1 MTNLQEWYKENN
13 RLSMIHIE
21 GVYDEQDELKVILGG
36 EEGPPLFLELTFSKY
51 GGYRSFDES
60 PCRLRLNVTSDEVY
74 KVYDNLPLYRT
85 EQTIFYNLLAKKPLT
100 DMTSSGYEHFFIY
113 AIDHVFDVLAPLPPK
128 KRWIEKGTKRY
139 DEIVKNLKR
148 GTIPEEDEEDEEEY
162 EANFYDPNK
171 PVPDQRTV
179 AKWEPLQNIDFPL
192 TVEKLS
198 DDYGGLTLLLQ
209 EKNNSKYNLRM
220 SFLYDHYGYQKLSRP
235 KGEQKCHDYPILDTD
250 WSLFK
255 AARTPFTEWIVEES
269 YEIIKITDMI
279 HFVIV
284 TEEHI
289 FEILSYV
296 SPTVE
301 WVPR

>member
-1 MTNLQEWYKENN
+1 MTNLQEWYKKNHSV
-13 RLSMIHIE
+13 SMIHIE
-21 GVYDEQDELKVILGG
+21 GVYDDQNELKVILEG

-60 PCRLRLNVTSDEVY
+60 LRLSLRCHHR
-74 KVYDNLPLYRT
+74 VYDKLNLYRA
-85 EQTIFYNLLAKKPLT
+85 EQTIFHNLLSKKPVT
-100 DMTSSGYEHFFIY
+100 DVASSGYEHFYIY
-113 AIDHVFDVLAPLPPK
+113 TMNQFFDVLAPLPPK

-139 DEIVKNLKR
+139 DDIVKNLKK
-148 GTIPEEDEEDEEEY
+148 GTIPKEDEEDEEED

-179 AKWEPLQNIDFPL
+179 AKWEPLQDISFPL

-220 SFLYDHYGYQKLSRP
+220 SFLYDHYGYQKLPRP
-235 KGEQKCHDYPILDTD
+235 KGEQKCHDYPILDTN
-250 WSLFK
+250 WNLFK
-255 AARTPFTEWIVEES
+255 AARTPFAHWLVEES
-269 YEIIKITDMI
+269 WDFLKITDMI

-289 FEILSYV
+289 YEILSPV

>member
-1 MTNLQEWYKENN
+1 MTNLQQWYKENN
-13 RLSMIHIE
+13 NRIHIE
-21 GVYDEQDELKVILGG
+21 AVYNKQNELKVILGG
-36 EEGPPLFLELTFSKY
+36 EKGPPLFLELTFSEY
-51 GGYRSFDES
+51 SGYRSFDES
-60 PCRLRLNVTSDEVY
+60 LRLSLDSTSDEIVE
-74 KVYDNLPLYRT
+74 DMLPLYRA
-85 EQTIFYNLLAKKPLT
+85 EQTVFHNLLAKKPLT
-100 DMTSSGYEHFFIY
+100 DVTPSGYEHFFIY
-113 AIDHVFDVLAPLPPK
+113 TAIQVLDVLAPLPPK
-128 KRWIEKGTKRY
+128 KRWVEKGTKRY
-139 DEIVKNLKR
+139 DDIVKNLKK

-179 AKWEPLQNIDFPL
+179 AKWEPLQDISFPL

-220 SFLYDHYGYQKLSRP
+220 SFLYDHYGYQKLPRP
-235 KGEQKCHDYPILDTD
+235 KDEQKCHDYPILDTD

-269 YEIIKITDMI
+269 YKLIEITYMI

-289 FEILSYV
+289 YEILSPV